1 MWLNIYFV
9 LFCSFTDLEIVS
21 QNSRKKLGQYPGIST
36 SHLANPTT
44 TAVSYY
50 KVNASSNCPDSRY
63 KSRPTSPALD
73 NRYNVYSFHFHLPL
87 TLCIV
92 LLLASSS
99 SSSSLLILLPEPPRA
114 PSACSGAP

>member
-36 SHLANPTT
+36 SHLVNPTT
-44 TAVSYY
+44 TAVSYH
-50 KVNASSNCPDSRY
+50 KVNTSSNYPDSRY
-63 KSRPTSPALD
+63 KSRPTSPPLD

-92 LLLASSS
+92 LLLASSLS
-99 SSSSLLILLPEPPRA
+99 
-114 PSACSGAP
+114 